1 MPPPPPGMRPPFMP
15 PVFMQRPTG
24 PQTVFEKGPEIKN
37 QPEKE
42 GIMIIFFVLLYL
54 TLQATTPQN
63 SQTHSNNSS
72 AVANEL
78 FKCVGPFCGVG
89 A

>member
-24 PQTVFEKGPEIKN
+24 PQTVFEKGPEIKK

-42 GIMIIFFVLLYL
+42 GIMIFFVLLYL